1 MGNKPTAMTHSAIRN
16 SLSIL
21 ALVILLV
28 VSLYAISD
36 ATSNSASFGKYYS
49 WLVFFNA
56 IGLIALIGLIVY
68 NVFKLV
74 IQYRLKAIGSRLT
87 ARMIGVF
94 VLLTIIPVSIVYYF
108 SLSFIHRSIDS
119 WFDVGIEVAL
129 EDSLQLGRSALDLRK
144 REALN
149 KTRLIATE
157 IPNIDGNILF
167 VYLDDM
173 RDQQNAIELT
183 LLDHSQSIIASS
195 SIDSTIMPTSLS
207 LTDVGDLDQDSHY
220 LKLEDSPISGLAIR
234 VAVRVQSTDATEKSK
249 TLQAL
254 FPFTDRLN
262 ELTINVQAAFDR
274 YKQLSVLRVPLKT
287 SFTLALS
294 LILLLSVLSAIWL
307 AFVAARN
314 LVAPIN
320 ELVEGTKSVAAGDY
334 EKQLTVSGTD
344 ELGFLLRSF
353 NTMTRKIS
361 HTRAIAEKS
370 QVMEAM
376 QRNYL
381 ESVME
386 HITSGVLTIDDTGF
400 IKRGNPAAC
409 FIFSVDSLFF
419 TELSIKDVLKLY
431 PRLAVFFEVVQR
443 QMASQ
448 DEWQEEVT
456 IVGPSG
462 NKNLRVTGTTIQS
475 QLEGRRE
482 QVIVVDDL
490 TELIQAEK
498 DSAWSEMARRLAHEI
513 KNPLTPIQLSAE
525 RLQRKL
531 STEVTGEKQEMLNRY
546 TQTIVQQVEAMKTM
560 VNEFS
565 DYARSASKNPEP
577 IDLNAMLE
585 AIAVL
590 YHNNRN
596 HMSIEMSLDS
606 ARPHILADGI
616 RLRQLVHNLLKNS
629 LETIGGNGWVKLK
642 TKCVLHF
649 GRACVELSV
658 EDNGKGIPADVADK
672 IFEPYVTT
680 KVKGSGLGLA
690 IVKKIVDEHG
700 GAVWVKNS
708 EQGGARFIV
717 RLPMMSESGE
727 ARVNDDPIGMK
738 YSGINYS
745 SINNSSSKKDG
756 VA

>member
-1 MGNKPTAMTHSAIRN
+1 MTHSTVRN
-16 SLSIL
+16 FLSIL

-36 ATSNSASFGKYYS
+36 ATSNSANFGKYYN
-49 WLVFFNA
+49 WLIFFNA

-68 NVFKLV
+68 NVYKLV

-108 SLSFIHRSIDS
+108 SISFIHRSIDS

-129 EDSLQLGRSALDLRK
+129 DDSLQLGRSALDLRK
-144 REALN
+144 REALK
-149 KTRLIATE
+149 KTRLIASE
-157 IPNIDGNILF
+157 IPDINQNILF

-183 LLDHSQSIIASS
+183 LVDHRQSIIASS
-195 SIDSTIMPTSLS
+195 SIDSTIMPTALL
-207 LTDVGDLDQDSHY
+207 LTEVGELDQDSHY
-220 LKLEDSPISGLAIR
+220 LKLEDSQISGLAIR
-234 VAVRVQSTDATEKSK
+234 VAVQVQSIDATEKSK

-254 FPFTDRLN
+254 FPLTDRLN
-262 ELTINVQAAFDR
+262 ELTISVQAAFDR

-294 LILLLSVLSAIWL
+294 QILLLSVLSAIWL

-334 EKQLTVSGTD
+334 GKLLTVSGTD

-361 HTRAIAEKS
+361 RTRAIAEKS
-370 QVMEAM
+370 QAMEAM

-400 IKRGNPAAC
+400 IKSGNPAAC
-409 FIFSVDSLFF
+409 LIFSVDSFYF
-419 TELSIKDVLKLY
+419 TELSIKDVLMLY
-431 PRLAVFFEVVQR
+431 PRMAVFFEVVQR
-443 QMASQ
+443 QMENQ

-456 IVGPSG
+456 IVGPGG

-475 QLEGRRE
+475 QPGERRE

-531 STEVTGEKQEMLNRY
+531 STEVTGEKLEMLNRY
-546 TQTIVQQVEAMKTM
+546 THTIVQQVEAMKTM

-565 DYARSASKNPEP
+565 DYARSASKNPEL

-590 YHNNRN
+590 YHDNRT

-606 ARPHILADGI
+606 TRPHILADGI

-629 LETIGGNGWVKLK
+629 LETIGENGWIKLK
-642 TKCVLHF
+642 TKCTVYF
-649 GRACVELSV
+649 GQACVELSV
-658 EDNGKGIPADVADK
+658 EDNGKGIAADVADK

-690 IVKKIVDEHG
+690 IVKKIVDEQG
-700 GAVWVKNS
+700 GAVWVESSK
-708 EQGGARFIV
+708 QGGAHFIV
-717 RLPMMSESGE
+717 RLPMMSKSDETAMIVDQGSIKH
-727 ARVNDDPIGMK
+727 N
-738 YSGINYS
+738 GIKN
-745 SINNSSSKKDG
+745 SSKK
-756 VA
+756 VEVI

>member
-1 MGNKPTAMTHSAIRN
+1 MGYSPIAMTYSAIRN

-21 ALVILLV
+21 ALVILLL
-28 VSLYAISD
+28 VSVYAISD
-36 ATSNSASFGKYYS
+36 ATSNSADFGKYYN
-49 WLVFFNA
+49 WLIFFNA
-56 IGLIALIGLIVY
+56 IGLIALIGLIAY

-74 IQYRLKAIGSRLT
+74 IQYRLKTIGSRLT

-94 VLLTIIPVSIVYYF
+94 VLLTIIPVTIVYYF
-108 SLSFIHRSIDS
+108 SLNFIHRSIDS

-144 REALN
+144 REALK
-149 KTRLIATE
+149 KTRLIASE
-157 IPNIDGNILF
+157 IPNISGNVLF

-173 RDQQNAIELT
+173 REQQNAIELT
-183 LLDHSQSIIASS
+183 LVDHSQSIIASS
-195 SIDSTIMPTSLS
+195 SIDSTIMPNALS
-207 LTDVGDLDQDSHY
+207 LTDVGDLNQESHY
-220 LKLEDSPISGLAIR
+220 LQLEDSQLSGLAIR
-234 VAVRVQSTDATEKSK
+234 VAVKVQSIDATEKAK

-262 ELTINVQAAFDR
+262 DLTINVQAAFDR

-320 ELVEGTKSVAAGDY
+320 ELVEGTKAVAAGDY
-334 EKQLTVSGTD
+334 EKQLALSGND

-361 HTRAIAEKS
+361 HTRAVAKKS
-370 QVMEAM
+370 QVMEEM
-376 QRNYL
+376 QRSYL
-381 ESVME
+381 ELVME
-386 HITSGVLTIDDTGF
+386 HITSGVLTIDETGF
-400 IKRGNPAAC
+400 IKSGNPAAC
-409 FIFSVDSLFF
+409 LIFSVDSLFF
-419 TELSIKDVLKLY
+419 TELSIKNVLTLH
-431 PRLAVFFEVVQR
+431 PRMTVFFDVVQR
-443 QMASQ
+443 QMGSQ
-448 DEWQEEVT
+448 DEWQEE
-456 IVGPSG
+456 IMIAGPGG

-475 QLEGRRE
+475 QLGGRRE

-531 STEVTGEKQEMLNRY
+531 STEVSGEKQEMLNRY

-565 DYARSASKNPEP
+565 DYARSASKNPEA

-585 AIAVL
+585 AIVVL
-590 YHNNRN
+590 YHDN
-596 HMSIEMSLDS
+596 HTDMLIEVLLDS
-606 ARPHILADGI
+606 MKPRILADGV
-616 RLRQLVHNLLKNS
+616 RLRQLVHNLIKNS
-629 LETIGGNGWVKLK
+629 LETTGVNGWVKLE
-642 TKCVLHF
+642 TKCTEYF
-649 GRACVELSV
+649 GQSCVELSV
-658 EDNGKGIPADVADK
+658 EDNGKGVAADVVDK

-700 GAVWVKNS
+700 GTVWVDNLPK
-708 EQGGARFIV
+708 GGARFIV
-717 RLPMMSESGE
+717 RLPMISESNE
-727 ARVNDDPIGMK
+727 TD
-738 YSGINYS
+738 GIADALN
-745 SINNSSSKKDG
+745 IKNSSTKKVG
-756 VA
+756 AV

>member
-1 MGNKPTAMTHSAIRN
+1 MHSAVRN
-16 SLSIL
+16 SLSIV
-21 ALVILLV
+21 ALVILLM

-36 ATSNSASFGKYYS
+36 ATSNSANFGKYYD

-56 IGLIALIGLIVY
+56 IGLIGLIALIVY
-68 NVFKLV
+68 NVYKLV
-74 IQYRLKAIGSRLT
+74 VQYRLKTIGSRLT
-87 ARMIGVF
+87 TRMIGVF

-119 WFDVGIEVAL
+119 WFDVGIEIAL

-149 KTRLIATE
+149 KTRLIASE
-157 IPNIDGNILF
+157 IPAINQNILF
-167 VYLDDM
+167 VYLDEM

-183 LLDHSQSIIASS
+183 LVDHNQSIIASS
-195 SIDSTIMPTSLS
+195 SIDSTIMPAALS
-207 LTDVGDLDQDSHY
+207 LTAVGELDNDSHY
-220 LKLEDSPISGLAIR
+220 LKLEDSQISGLAIR
-234 VAVRVQSTDATEKSK
+234 VVVRVQSIDATEKSK

-262 ELTINVQAAFDR
+262 ELTISVQAAFDR

-320 ELVEGTKSVAAGDY
+320 DLVEGTKSVAAGDY

-361 HTRAIAEKS
+361 RTRAIAEKS
-370 QVMEAM
+370 QEMEAM

-386 HITSGVLTIDDTGF
+386 HITSGVLTIDDMGF
-400 IKRGNPAAC
+400 IKSGNPAAC
-409 FIFSVDSLFF
+409 HIFSVDSLYF
-419 TELSIKDVLKLY
+419 TELPISDVLKLH
-431 PRLAVFFEVVQR
+431 PRMAVFFDVVQQ
-443 QMASQ
+443 QMANQ
-448 DEWQEEVT
+448 DEWHEEVT
-456 IVGPSG
+456 IAGPGG

-475 QLEGRRE
+475 QLGGRRE

-531 STEVTGEKQEMLNRY
+531 SGEVTGEKQEMLHRY
-546 TQTIVQQVEAMKTM
+546 THTIVQQVEAMKSM

-565 DYARSASKNPEP
+565 DYARSASQNPEP
-577 IDLNAMLE
+577 INLNEMLE

-590 YHNNRN
+590 YHDNSN
-596 HMSIEMSLDS
+596 HMTVIMELDS
-606 ARPHILADGI
+606 DMPQILADGI
-616 RLRQLVHNLLKNS
+616 RLRQLVHNLVKNS
-629 LETIGGNGWVKLK
+629 LETIGEKGWIKLK
-642 TKCVLHF
+642 TNCTTHF
-649 GRACVELSV
+649 GQNCVEFSV
-658 EDNGKGIPADVADK
+658 EDSGKGIAAEVADK
-672 IFEPYVTT
+672 LFDPYVTT

-690 IVKKIVDEHG
+690 IVKKIVDEHS
-700 GAVWVKNS
+700 GAVWVENS
-708 EQGGARFIV
+708 KQGGARFVV
-717 RLPMMSESGE
+717 RLPLITD
-727 ARVNDDPIGMK
+727 ATAVTDQT
-738 YSGINYS
+738 
-745 SINNSSSKKDG
+745 DG
-756 VA
+756 FTKVEVSQ